1 MKTIEL
7 EIPDDIIE
15 KLGYKAIKDLLTE
28 QLTYQKFKILEEEL
42 QKSML
47 ESDVNWSD
55 EFERAKKEAYE
66 EYKTLYNKNI

>member
-47 ESDVNWSD
+47 ESDVNWSE